1 MWTVC
6 ILRLVYVWM
15 NKCVCDVSF
24 GDLMLISQ
32 GLSYRFLWDILIH
45 HLCLFVVCVAC
56 SCCCLCHA
64 ASWRDQILN
73 FHHLINSNSWSIM
86 GLHFLFIACS
96 LLPLWPL
103 PMHAGKPFTSFLC
116 NTLFMSRLSQMALG
130 HPLHSPPVSFF
141 PIEPWS
147 LSFLSCHTPWPLPP
161 DRMALELRA
170 WKRPSYTTLRT
181 VLTQNL

>member
-1 MWTVC
+1 MWVLGTWC
-6 ILRLVYVWM
+6 WFHKDFHTGSCETFSSTIYVY
-15 NKCVCDVSF
+15 
-24 GDLMLISQ
+24 
-32 GLSYRFLWDILIH
+32 LWFVLH
-45 HLCLFVVCVAC
+45 VVFCL
-56 SCCCLCHA
+56 LCHA